1 MIIPSKRFVL
11 FIILIFYYGCI
22 APRLEFISFGETDY
36 EKLDID
42 QVVIYEDRLKI
53 DSNFEEIGVIILNQK
68 YQSKLLPQIK
78 LEASKHGANG
88 IIIEGDNAV
97 LLRILSKN
105 IEEKNNE
112 KAI

>member
-1 MIIPSKRFVL
+1 MNNFQKYFLL
-11 FIILIFYYGCI
+11 FIILIFHYSCI
-22 APRLEFISFGETDY
+22 APRLEFISFGVTDY
-36 EKLDID
+36 EKLDMNEL
-42 QVVIYEDRLKI
+42 VIYEDRLKI

-68 YQSKLLPQIK
+68 YQSKLLPEIK

-97 LLRILSKN
+97 LLRILNKKTK
-105 IEEKNNE
+105 EKNNE